1 MRIRLTPTRKQ
12 ARQDMILRLIKDKQV
27 KTQDDLAKLLLKYGF
42 ETTQS
47 SLSRDISELNLVK
60 QQGCYIIP
68 PRQVGASTPLVTAI
82 DSAGSN
88 LIVVKT
94 LIGMASPVG
103 ITIDNQKI
111 PQIIG
116 TVSGDDTV
124 FIATAPGASH
134 EAVKKNVRKL
144 FRGA

>member
-1 MRIRLTPTRKQ
+1 MRLKVKPTRKQ

-27 KTQDDLAKLLLKYGF
+27 KTQDDLAKLLLKYSF

-60 QQGCYIIP
+60 QQGCYVIP
-68 PRQVGASTPLVTAI
+68 QQQVSASTPLVTGI

-94 LIGMASPVG
+94 LIGMAGPVG
-103 ITIDNQKI
+103 ITIDNHKI

-134 EAVKKNVRKL
+134 EVVKKSVRKL